1 MSDFDVSSSD
11 SEPVSDVNPEEM
23 ARLMADLD
31 DIDSDLFKGNLKS
44 SAKVTGGRTD
54 PKIQDGKQSSRQEN
68 LDKKPVTPAKPS
80 GKASDDDS
88 DDWDAD
94 DLLHSDEIRP
104 RGQLAKN
111 PDLSDKLKSSSG
123 KASDSRKK
131 DENDIDESTKKAAS
145 KSKLMADLFNDNS
158 EDVTK
163 ESKMTKSPKKDKSK
177 LMNDLFGG
185 ADDSSPD
192 KFEISAA
199 KTTARRGTAKKVQDD
214 DLFDDGDD
222 LLGGL
227 ESKQKPGSGKDPVKG
242 GSFLDSLLKKSSAE
256 TPKKMKEKSLDFVL
270 DDKYKKTGKDT
281 KEENVN
287 FGDYKPSAAKLDSP
301 KRRTPKKSVANDNFD
316 LFSDN
321 EARRRNPRSA
331 PQRKTFEVDDDDIL
345 KNVRSRKDGS
355 KESSKDA
362 IPSAP
367 SSNKKIKET
376 AKSPTKNQNKNDW
389 LFGDSGSVAEFANK
403 NMDDTPI
410 TASIDQDD
418 SVTKPSPSK
427 NQDWLGSL
435 LSSNKKSPSV
445 SKKVTSQDNSASA
458 APSVALSNSVAV
470 TASPSVH
477 IADTGQGSVAPTT
490 HSVQV
495 SSAPSTFSV
504 PAPVPTM
511 LSLTPTVEVGHL
523 SSELEHQFMKQQ
535 QEAHAQAAAIAAQ
548 LQQNQNQLQMHVAQ
562 QLQQQQQQHM
572 VDLMKKQQQ
581 EAALM
586 RCKDAVST
594 VPLNTSIQLNN
605 SENHQK
611 VEIDLRAAEVEVE
624 KLKTELNLLRKQ
636 HAEEVALLEE
646 GHRRTMEVEKEVWDR
661 VEKRLREE
669 RDSLL
674 SDFQMKMSL
683 VQEEK
688 ENLASSYESQL
699 ASIKSE
705 WSQAVERTKELYSG
719 MIERMKEEHHAAL
732 ERISQLKELE
742 LKAVISASGQVRE
755 VETVMTQLENN
766 TSNLSELTAS
776 INIRHDSA
784 LELTQ
789 RALKMKEKQLQEFE
803 AQLAA
808 SRAESENERSR
819 LNTLIQRLEST
830 LMLQGSEVE
839 KERWRLAQERM
850 KIEMERQAMV
860 EERRHLQ
867 TSTETER
874 QNLATARESLM
885 AEHRSLLQ
893 SVNQQKQ
900 ELASQQAY
908 INIQQK
914 LAHVS
919 TLQTNINGGTMTQ
932 MDVAAEMNAL
942 KEEHRCLREKITAVN
957 CHEQQLNEE
966 EARVEQLK
974 LQLEQEKAKLKLN
987 QDILVQEKMFM
998 AQTQKEIEET
1008 RKEVDVIR
1016 HEQEIKFNQITS
1028 QTRALHMHQER
1039 IENENLK
1046 LEQLKEEVIRLSKL
1060 GLCATC
1066 RTKGAG
1072 EFLLER
1078 LKPQNGRLPGDGGE
1092 GHISSSLKVENHNI
1106 NMSPASV
1113 LARLAAARGHENVE
1127 REKRLLQISCMES
1140 S

>member
-68 LDKKPVTPAKPS
+68 MDKKPVTPAKPS

-572 VDLMKKQQQ
+572 VDLMKKQQ

-646 GHRRTMEVEKEVWDR
+646 GH
-661 VEKRLREE
+661 
-669 RDSLL
+669 
-674 SDFQMKMSL
+674 
-683 VQEEK
+683 
-688 ENLASSYESQL
+688 
-699 ASIKSE
+699 
-705 WSQAVERTKELYSG
+705 
-719 MIERMKEEHHAAL
+719 
-732 ERISQLKELE
+732 
-742 LKAVISASGQVRE
+742 RE